1 MHSSRYFGDGR
12 ILMHDAGMVQ
22 PLERSDRD
30 EAAGVLARAFC
41 DNPGIIAALKG
52 GSPET
57 RLRLLGPC
65 MEGFVES
72 TLRYGV
78 GEVVKDGNRI
88 VAVSLSFGPDRFPP
102 PFWAIVV
109 EARGPIRAGLS
120 RTLRFLRID
129 QEMRK
134 RHPRY
139 RHWYLWFLGAEPQR
153 QGQGLG
159 SKLLKSLSAKAEAD
173 GVACYLE
180 TDKAANVKIY
190 ERHGYVVQS
199 QDVLLPGTADLEMWF
214 MKRPEAR
221 T

>member
-1 MHSSRYFGDGR
+1 MRT
-12 ILMHDAGMVQ
+12 MVQ

-30 EAAGVLARAFC
+30 EAAGVLARAFR

-52 GSPET
+52 DSPET

-65 MEGFVES
+65 LESFVES

-78 GEVVKDGNRI
+78 GEVVKDGSRI
-88 VAVSLSFGPDRFPP
+88 VAVSLSFAPDRFPP
-102 PFWAIVV
+102 PFWATIVQ
-109 EARGPIRAGLS
+109 ARGPIRAGL
-120 RTLRFLRID
+120 RRALRFARID

-134 RHPRY
+134 RHPHY

-159 SKLLKSLSAKAEAD
+159 SKLLRSLSAKAEAD

-180 TDKAANVKIY
+180 TDKATNVKIY
-190 ERHGYVVQS
+190 EHHGYVLES
-199 QDVLLPGTADLEMWF
+199 EDVLLPGKIDLRMWF
-214 MKRPEAR
+214 MRRPVRA
-221 T
+221 